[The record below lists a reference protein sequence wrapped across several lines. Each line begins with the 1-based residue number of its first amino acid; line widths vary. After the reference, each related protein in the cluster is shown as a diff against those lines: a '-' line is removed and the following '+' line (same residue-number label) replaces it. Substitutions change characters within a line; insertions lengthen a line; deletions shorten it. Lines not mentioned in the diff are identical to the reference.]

1 MSELDSQPQ
10 RRVVPWLLA
19 LGLLLL
25 AIWGVAKA
33 MERHPAATAHSRPR
47 TTSESSRSDET
58 PPPVRHYAALG
69 PAAGSAVDAAGTSAA
84 RRAA

>member
-1 MSELDSQPQ
+1 MSELDIQPQ
-10 RRVVPWLLA
+10 RRFVPWLLA

-47 TTSESSRSDET
+47 TTSERSRGDET
-58 PPPVRHYAALG
+58 PPPLRQYAAVSAAVT
-69 PAAGSAVDAAGTSAA
+69 PAAL
-84 RRAA
+84 RAA

>member
-1 MSELDSQPQ
+1 MSDIDTEPQ
-10 RRVVPWLLA
+10 RRFVPWLLA

-33 MERHPAATAHSRPR
+33 MDRHPAATAHSHRPGP
-47 TTSESSRSDET
+47 TSAHSRSDET
-58 PPPVRHYAALG
+58 PSPLRQYA
-69 PAAGSAVDAAGTSAA
+69 AVDAARTAA

>member
-1 MSELDSQPQ
+1 MSDISSEPQ

-33 MERHPAATAHSRPR
+33 MDRHPATAAHPA
-47 TTSESSRSDET
+47 TTSVHSQSDES
-58 PPPVRHYAALG
+58 PSPLRQYAAADAVAT
-69 PAAGSAVDAAGTSAA
+69 PAMPSAA
-84 RRAA
+84 

>member
-47 TTSESSRSDET
+47 TTSERSRSDET
-58 PPPVRHYAALG
+58 PSPLRQYA
-69 PAAGSAVDAAGTSAA
+69 AVDAGAPAA
-84 RRAA
+84 LRAA